1 MTDLDGICFIAHN
14 GSYIEID
21 GAEFVKKLNDY
32 KVEFKYTAKADL
44 ESGIGK
50 ISLMSLDD
58 IETFVSGKDILDL
71 NSTTCNKGTAVT
83 QLQEKLGIS
92 PDETIVFGDAENDI
106 PMFATSTH
114 RYAMMNAPQSVKQHA
129 RFAAPGNDELGVV
142 SVLRERGNIEF
153 VHRLE
158 EYLDEADITTNGL
171 QLSMIIF
178 VFTQI

>member
-1 MTDLDGICFIAHN
+1 MLRLVVTDLDGICFIAHN

-71 NSTTCNKGTAVT
+71 NSTTCNKGTAIT
-83 QLQEKLGIS
+83 QCTLPSYEKL
-92 PDETIVFGDAENDI
+92 T
-106 PMFATSTH
+106 
-114 RYAMMNAPQSVKQHA
+114 K
-129 RFAAPGNDELGVV
+129 
-142 SVLRERGNIEF
+142 RGNL
-153 VHRLE
+153 H
-158 EYLDEADITTNGL
+158 Y
-171 QLSMIIF
+171 
-178 VFTQI
+178 